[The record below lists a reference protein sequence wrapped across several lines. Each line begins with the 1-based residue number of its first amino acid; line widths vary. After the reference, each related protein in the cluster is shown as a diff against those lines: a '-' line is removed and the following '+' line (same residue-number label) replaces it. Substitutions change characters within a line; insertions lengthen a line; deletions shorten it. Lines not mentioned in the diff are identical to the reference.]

1 MNQNIEIPK
10 YRKTISKIGDYEII
24 KTIGEGTFGKVKL
37 AKNIPTNEL
46 VAIKI
51 LEKAKLNDKE
61 DLNNIMKEIKFLKTF
76 NHINIIS
83 LYEIIETEMNYYI
96 IMEYAENELF
106 SYIVE
111 NNYLDEETA
120 SFFFIQII
128 FSIEYIHKKKKIA
141 HRDLK
146 PENILL
152 TNNNEIIKIIA
163 FELANIYKNKKNEL
177 LETSCGSPCY
187 AAPEMILGK
196 KYYGIDV
203 DIWSSGI
210 VLFAMVSGFLP
221 FEDDDNENIYRK
233 VVLGKFDLPD
243 HLSFECKD
251 LINKILIGNHKKRIK
266 INDIKKHKFLQ
277 KGFLKMKFIN
287 FYNRYFNKVY
297 SYDSLQIYD
306 FVVKDMI
313 SKNLVNG
320 KCEEDIINNI
330 KNNNFNEITTIY
342 KLLVKKYERDK
353 LYNQNN
359 NNNKNQNNINNDC
372 DNIDIN
378 NDNNYYENNQEN
390 NNENNKENNYYEN
403 NYENN
408 KENNDNN
415 YDNNKINDDISNL
428 NIDKISEED
437 TFTSPNKENTSNNIN
452 IYKNN
457 ITKINIVNQI
467 NENLN
472 KNIINNEKKEKEIS
486 PYKSK
491 INNENFII
499 NSFSIELQKNSNRR
513 KILKSEM
520 NKKGNIKNEKNFIQR
535 YKQLMNSIKYS
546 LTNRNV
552 RKIIDTSVS
561 IERKNNLLFF
571 PIPKKNILTSS
582 NPNLTNVNNLKLS
595 FVPSN
600 TINLMDKSS
609 INHSKEK
616 KRKSVISTIKIQN
629 NSKTHKKK
637 SLSII
642 TSSIL
647 TLENNINANN
657 TIQNIN
663 SHKRAVS
670 NFLNQNENKQSKKSY
685 NLNKSKMKNKS
696 KEIYLN
702 INSSRSPNIT
712 KIKNNEKNIIFT
724 QINNN
729 YFSDKKL
736 RSSFHSNQGYN
747 LFKEKIYQKN
757 NNNKFLITTFINLS
771 KNSKGKNQY
780 NKDSKNMKN
789 KISKKK
795 LFLNEETQ
803 KKIIN
808 KKKKNSPFSKI
819 NNNNKNNIL
828 LTLNSN
834 KKDFAFCSSNFSNKE
849 IIEKLNLLC
858 EEKKYNLKKNDD
870 YHFLINE
877 NQNSISIEISFI
889 SGKNILKMFHLNGRE
904 KKTKEIIKNILMEIG
919 F

>member
-10 YRKTISKIGDYEII
+10 YRKTISKIGNYEII

-128 FSIEYIHKKKKIA
+128 FSIEYIKKKKKIA

-152 TNNNEIIKIIA
+152 TNNNEIIKIID
-163 FELANIYKNKKNEL
+163 FGLANIYKNKKNEL

-251 LINKILIGNHKKRIK
+251 LINKILIGNPKKRIK

-320 KCEEDIINNI
+320 KYEEDIINNI

-359 NNNKNQNNINNDC
+359 NNNQNNKDNDYDNNE
-372 DNIDIN
+372 IN
-378 NDNNYYENNQEN
+378 NDNNYDENNHEN
-390 NNENNKENNYYEN
+390 NYEYNKENNCYEN

-408 KENNDNN
+408 KENHDNN
-415 YDNNKINDDISNL
+415 YKNNKINDDISNL

-457 ITKINIVNQI
+457 ITKINIVNQ
-467 NENLN
+467 
-472 KNIINNEKKEKEIS
+472 KRNII
-486 PYKSK
+486 
-491 INNENFII
+491 
-499 NSFSIELQKNSNRR
+499 L
-513 KILKSEM
+513 
-520 NKKGNIKNEKNFIQR
+520 
-535 YKQLMNSIKYS
+535 
-546 LTNRNV
+546 
-552 RKIIDTSVS
+552 
-561 IERKNNLLFF
+561 
-571 PIPKKNILTSS
+571 
-582 NPNLTNVNNLKLS
+582 
-595 FVPSN
+595 
-600 TINLMDKSS
+600 
-609 INHSKEK
+609 
-616 KRKSVISTIKIQN
+616 
-629 NSKTHKKK
+629 
-637 SLSII
+637 
-642 TSSIL
+642 
-647 TLENNINANN
+647 
-657 TIQNIN
+657 
-663 SHKRAVS
+663 
-670 NFLNQNENKQSKKSY
+670 
-685 NLNKSKMKNKS
+685 
-696 KEIYLN
+696 
-702 INSSRSPNIT
+702 
-712 KIKNNEKNIIFT
+712 
-724 QINNN
+724 
-729 YFSDKKL
+729 
-736 RSSFHSNQGYN
+736 
-747 LFKEKIYQKN
+747 
-757 NNNKFLITTFINLS
+757 
-771 KNSKGKNQY
+771 
-780 NKDSKNMKN
+780 
-789 KISKKK
+789 
-795 LFLNEETQ
+795 
-803 KKIIN
+803 
-808 KKKKNSPFSKI
+808 
-819 NNNNKNNIL
+819 
-828 LTLNSN
+828 
-834 KKDFAFCSSNFSNKE
+834 
-849 IIEKLNLLC
+849 
-858 EEKKYNLKKNDD
+858 
-870 YHFLINE
+870 
-877 NQNSISIEISFI
+877 
-889 SGKNILKMFHLNGRE
+889 
-904 KKTKEIIKNILMEIG
+904 
-919 F
+919 

>member
-10 YRKTISKIGDYEII
+10 YRKTISKIGNYEII

-152 TNNNEIIKIIA
+152 TNNNEIIKIID
-163 FELANIYKNKKNEL
+163 FGLANIYKNKKNEL

-251 LINKILIGNHKKRIK
+251 LINKILIGNPKKRIK

-320 KCEEDIINNI
+320 KYEEDIINNI

-359 NNNKNQNNINNDC
+359 NNNQNNKDNDC
-372 DNIDIN
+372 DNNEIN
-378 NDNNYYENNQEN
+378 NDNNYDENNHEN
-390 NNENNKENNYYEN
+390 NYEYNKENNCYEN

-408 KENNDNN
+408 KENHDNN
-415 YDNNKINDDISNL
+415 YKNNKINDDISNL

-472 KNIINNEKKEKEIS
+472 KNIKNNEKKEKEIS

-499 NSFSIELQKNSNRR
+499 NSFSIELQKYSNKR

-702 INSSRSPNIT
+702 INSSRSPNIA

-889 SGKNILKMFHLNGRE
+889 SGKNILKMFHLNGSE

>member
-152 TNNNEIIKIIA
+152 TNNNEIIKIID
-163 FELANIYKNKKNEL
+163 FGLANIYKNKKNEL

-251 LINKILIGNHKKRIK
+251 LINKILIGNPKKRIK

-287 FYNRYFNKVY
+287 FYNRYFNQVY

-359 NNNKNQNNINNDC
+359 NNNNNQNNINNDC
-372 DNIDIN
+372 DNIDI
-378 NDNNYYENNQEN
+378 
-390 NNENNKENNYYEN
+390 
-403 NYENN
+403 
-408 KENNDNN
+408 NNDNN

-437 TFTSPNKENTSNNIN
+437 TFTSPNKENTSNNNNIN

-629 NSKTHKKK
+629 NLKTHKKK

-889 SGKNILKMFHLNGRE
+889 SGKNILKMFHLNGSE

>member
-10 YRKTISKIGDYEII
+10 YRKTISKIGNYEII

-152 TNNNEIIKIIA
+152 TNNNEIIKIID
-163 FELANIYKNKKNEL
+163 FGLANIYKNKKNEL

-251 LINKILIGNHKKRIK
+251 LINKILIGNPKKRIK

-320 KCEEDIINNI
+320 KYEEDIINNI

-359 NNNKNQNNINNDC
+359 NNNQNNKDNDYDNNE
-372 DNIDIN
+372 IN
-378 NDNNYYENNQEN
+378 NDNNYDENNHEN
-390 NNENNKENNYYEN
+390 NYEYNKENNRYEN

-415 YDNNKINDDISNL
+415 YKNNKINDDISNL

-472 KNIINNEKKEKEIS
+472 KNIKNNEKKEKEIS

-499 NSFSIELQKNSNRR
+499 NSFSIELQKYSNKR

-702 INSSRSPNIT
+702 INSSRSPNIA

-889 SGKNILKMFHLNGRE
+889 SGKNILKMFHLNGSE

>member
-1 MNQNIEIPK
+1 
-10 YRKTISKIGDYEII
+10 
-24 KTIGEGTFGKVKL
+24 
-37 AKNIPTNEL
+37 
-46 VAIKI
+46 
-51 LEKAKLNDKE
+51 
-61 DLNNIMKEIKFLKTF
+61 
-76 NHINIIS
+76 
-83 LYEIIETEMNYYI
+83 
-96 IMEYAENELF
+96 
-106 SYIVE
+106 
-111 NNYLDEETA
+111 
-120 SFFFIQII
+120 
-128 FSIEYIHKKKKIA
+128 
-141 HRDLK
+141 
-146 PENILL
+146 
-152 TNNNEIIKIIA
+152 
-163 FELANIYKNKKNEL
+163 
-177 LETSCGSPCY
+177 
-187 AAPEMILGK
+187 MILGK

-251 LINKILIGNHKKRIK
+251 LINKILIGNPKKRIK

-320 KCEEDIINNI
+320 KYEEDIINNI

-359 NNNKNQNNINNDC
+359 NNNQNNKDNDYDNNE
-372 DNIDIN
+372 IN
-378 NDNNYYENNQEN
+378 NDNNYDENNHEN
-390 NNENNKENNYYEN
+390 NYEYNKENNCYEN

-408 KENNDNN
+408 KENHDNN
-415 YDNNKINDDISNL
+415 YKNNKINDDISNL

-472 KNIINNEKKEKEIS
+472 KNIKNNEKKEKEIS

-499 NSFSIELQKNSNRR
+499 NSFSIELQKYSNKR

-702 INSSRSPNIT
+702 INSSRSPNIA

-889 SGKNILKMFHLNGRE
+889 SGKNILKMFHLNGSE

>member
-10 YRKTISKIGDYEII
+10 YRKTISKIGNYEII

-128 FSIEYIHKKKKIA
+128 FSIEYINKKKKIA

-152 TNNNEIIKIIA
+152 TNNNEIIKIID
-163 FELANIYKNKKNEL
+163 FGLANIYKNKKNEL

-251 LINKILIGNHKKRIK
+251 LINKILIGNPKKRIK

-320 KCEEDIINNI
+320 KYEEDIINNI

-359 NNNKNQNNINNDC
+359 NNNQNNKDNDYDNNE
-372 DNIDIN
+372 IN
-378 NDNNYYENNQEN
+378 NDNNYDENNHEN
-390 NNENNKENNYYEN
+390 NYEYNKENNRYEN
-403 NYENN
+403 NYENI

-415 YDNNKINDDISNL
+415 YKNNKINDDISNL

-472 KNIINNEKKEKEIS
+472 KNIKNNEKKEKEIS

-499 NSFSIELQKNSNRR
+499 NSFSIELQKYSNKR

-702 INSSRSPNIT
+702 INSSRSPNIA

-889 SGKNILKMFHLNGRE
+889 SGKNILKMFHLNGSE

>member
-10 YRKTISKIGDYEII
+10 YRKTISKIGNYEII

-152 TNNNEIIKIIA
+152 TNNNEIIKIID
-163 FELANIYKNKKNEL
+163 FGLANIYKNKKNEL

-251 LINKILIGNHKKRIK
+251 LINKILIGNPKKRIK

-287 FYNRYFNKVY
+287 FYNRYFNQVY

-320 KCEEDIINNI
+320 KYEEDIINNI

-372 DNIDIN
+372 DNNEIN
-378 NDNNYYENNQEN
+378 NDNNYDENNHEN
-390 NNENNKENNYYEN
+390 NYEYNKENNCYEN

-415 YDNNKINDDISNL
+415 YKNNKINDDISNL

-472 KNIINNEKKEKEIS
+472 KNIKNNEKKEKEIS

-702 INSSRSPNIT
+702 INSSRSPNIA

-889 SGKNILKMFHLNGRE
+889 SGKNILKMFHLNGSE

>member
-152 TNNNEIIKIIA
+152 TNNNEIIKIID
-163 FELANIYKNKKNEL
+163 FGLANIYKNKKNEL

-251 LINKILIGNHKKRIK
+251 LINKILIGNPKKRIK

-287 FYNRYFNKVY
+287 FYNRYFNQVY

-359 NNNKNQNNINNDC
+359 NNNNNQNNINNDC

-629 NSKTHKKK
+629 NLKTHKKK

-889 SGKNILKMFHLNGRE
+889 SGKNILKMFHLNGSE

>member
-152 TNNNEIIKIIA
+152 TNNNEIIKIID
-163 FELANIYKNKKNEL
+163 FGLANIYKNKKNEL

-251 LINKILIGNHKKRIK
+251 LINKILIGNPKKRIK

-629 NSKTHKKK
+629 NLKTHKKK

-889 SGKNILKMFHLNGRE
+889 SGKNILKMFHLNGSE

>member
-120 SFFFIQII
+120 SFFYIQILS
-128 FSIEYIHKKKKIA
+128 SIEYIHRKKIC

-152 TNNNEIIKIIA
+152 TNNNEIIKIID
-163 FELANIYKNKKNEL
+163 FGLANIYKNKKNEL

-251 LINKILIGNHKKRIK
+251 LINKILIGNPKKRIK

-287 FYNRYFNKVY
+287 FYNRYFNQVY

-330 KNNNFNEITTIY
+330 KNNTFNEITTIY

-359 NNNKNQNNINNDC
+359 NNNNNQNNINNDC

-629 NSKTHKKK
+629 NLKTHKKK

-803 KKIIN
+803 KK
-808 KKKKNSPFSKI
+808 
-819 NNNNKNNIL
+819 NN
-828 LTLNSN
+828 
-834 KKDFAFCSSNFSNKE
+834 
-849 IIEKLNLLC
+849 
-858 EEKKYNLKKNDD
+858 
-870 YHFLINE
+870 
-877 NQNSISIEISFI
+877 
-889 SGKNILKMFHLNGRE
+889 
-904 KKTKEIIKNILMEIG
+904 
-919 F
+919 

>member
-111 NNYLDEETA
+111 KNYLNEEIA
-120 SFFFIQII
+120 SFFYIQILS
-128 FSIEYIHKKKKIA
+128 SIEYIHKKKIC

-152 TNNNEIIKIIA
+152 TNNNEIIKIID
-163 FELANIYKNKKNEL
+163 FGLANIYKNKKNEL

-251 LINKILIGNHKKRIK
+251 LINKILIGNPKKRIK

-287 FYNRYFNKVY
+287 FYNRYFNQVY

-359 NNNKNQNNINNDC
+359 NNNNNQNNINNDC

-629 NSKTHKKK
+629 NLKTHKKK

-889 SGKNILKMFHLNGRE
+889 SGKNILKMFHLNGSE

>member
-10 YRKTISKIGDYEII
+10 YRKTISKIGNYEII

-120 SFFFIQII
+120 SFFFIKII

-152 TNNNEIIKIIA
+152 TNNNEIIKIID
-163 FELANIYKNKKNEL
+163 FGLANIYKNKKNEL

-251 LINKILIGNHKKRIK
+251 LINKILIGNPKKRIK

-320 KCEEDIINNI
+320 KYEEDIINNI

-359 NNNKNQNNINNDC
+359 NNNQNNKDNDYDNNE
-372 DNIDIN
+372 IN
-378 NDNNYYENNQEN
+378 NDNNYDENNHEN
-390 NNENNKENNYYEN
+390 NYEYNKENNCYEN

-408 KENNDNN
+408 KENHDNN
-415 YDNNKINDDISNL
+415 YKNNKINDDISNL

-472 KNIINNEKKEKEIS
+472 KNIKNNEKKEKEIS

-499 NSFSIELQKNSNRR
+499 NSFSIELQKYSNKR

-702 INSSRSPNIT
+702 INSSRSPNIA

-889 SGKNILKMFHLNGRE
+889 SGKNILKMFHLNGSE